1 MATLKEQVEGLTSLT
16 IGTTP
21 TTSEFETFL
30 ADGVKDVVDRI
41 LQFKPQLMPNF
52 AKTSSLSSSSG
63 LDIGGAQVLGV
74 VRETSAGEY
83 RAAEPINLNKRFIA
97 KDSTSLEYRSKFN
110 PGWYELDGKVFTIPD
125 AGGSGSGAS
134 VTHISYASPTNSDT
148 TISDFPSQY
157 ERYVALYAAIKVVDA
172 SLSATS
178 VPDDLSIAEDVP
190 VVVEA
195 PSYAAID
202 ASLQDAVDSFSK
214 VLSGSAPKYNL
225 NNTTIGISSLQDFL
239 TFSSFTAAAPLI
251 YEVEQPLPMP
261 NAALS
266 YDGPIST
273 LVQYSDESINKLLT
287 KIQALTPPTYT
298 KTDISLDPWTFF
310 DSPDFSGVSIPDPPQ
325 TVGYVLDFAAAGPVP
340 TPWAPGE
347 DDAIGG
353 DTTYGADDYA
363 GSSNNQPLN
372 WKVFNDAL
380 AEDDYEKA
388 TAELTKISHMTSL
401 RQDEFAKAM
410 EAYKEKIARIGE
422 IEANN
427 KDKTWAMNLAKVGHD
442 LSLYTQEVSNIFTKW
457 THDFNRESTIYT
469 QLNTQKLALAAQNVS
484 EELNEYNRLKGIYD
498 AEISAVTKDID
509 NALQLATKNAEL
521 EDNLELQNAIN
532 AAKKELDQWQTD
544 LKRYELSM
552 TKYTQDVAT
561 NLDRYKTDLNRELD
575 TWKSRQSNLL
585 AKFKDDIVDAS
596 KVFDA
601 ENTVYQATIQRD
613 LAELTSSAEASVQKM
628 DLSTNVSLTNK
639 AQELQGEI
647 QKYNSKVDKYIA
659 EVQTYEKKV
668 ATKVQE
674 YTTTVSNKQMD
685 YTWLKEQYD
694 RLKAEY
700 EANFAMLA
708 PPQQAQAR

>member
-1 MATLKEQVEGLTSLT
+1 ML
-16 IGTTP
+16 
-21 TTSEFETFL
+21 
-30 ADGVKDVVDRI
+30 
-41 LQFKPQLMPNF
+41 LQRM
-52 AKTSSLSSSSG
+52 
-63 LDIGGAQVLGV
+63 I
-74 VRETSAGEY
+74 
-83 RAAEPINLNKRFIA
+83 
-97 KDSTSLEYRSKFN
+97 
-110 PGWYELDGKVFTIPD
+110 
-125 AGGSGSGAS
+125 
-134 VTHISYASPTNSDT
+134 
-148 TISDFPSQY
+148 
-157 ERYVALYAAIKVVDA
+157 
-172 SLSATS
+172 
-178 VPDDLSIAEDVP
+178 
-190 VVVEA
+190 
-195 PSYAAID
+195 
-202 ASLQDAVDSFSK
+202 
-214 VLSGSAPKYNL
+214 
-225 NNTTIGISSLQDFL
+225 
-239 TFSSFTAAAPLI
+239 
-251 YEVEQPLPMP
+251 
-261 NAALS
+261 
-266 YDGPIST
+266 
-273 LVQYSDESINKLLT
+273 
-287 KIQALTPPTYT
+287 
-298 KTDISLDPWTFF
+298 
-310 DSPDFSGVSIPDPPQ
+310 
-325 TVGYVLDFAAAGPVP
+325 
-340 TPWAPGE
+340 
-347 DDAIGG
+347 
-353 DTTYGADDYA
+353 
-363 GSSNNQPLN
+363 
-372 WKVFNDAL
+372 
-380 AEDDYEKA
+380 EKA
-388 TAELTKISHMTSL
+388 TAELTKISHRTSL